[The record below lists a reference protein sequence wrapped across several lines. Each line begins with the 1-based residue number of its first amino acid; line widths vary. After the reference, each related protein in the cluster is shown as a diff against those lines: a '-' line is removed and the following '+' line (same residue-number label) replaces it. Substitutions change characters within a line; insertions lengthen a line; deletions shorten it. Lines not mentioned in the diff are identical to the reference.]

1 MATTDETISIFR
13 TRKFHQWKKKPSTKS
28 RRKQFLQEFLQKLDT
43 LPISSNEF
51 EKNFDL
57 ELFGFVTQNLNTKT
71 PLEKETMLCISQYV
85 CELAEK
91 ISAYADSKLL
101 EFILKLNLHKILHSM
116 LSFFIQERGK
126 NHHMFFVR
134 LLERILAIK
143 RAKKILINLGLT
155 PALIETLTK
164 IFFKEEEEKEESE
177 NACLK
182 LMHIE
187 ICVKLKKTLEKKF
200 LKKVVQKV
208 EELKIKFE
216 NENHF
221 QIKACMVL
229 EEIRERCEK
238 LKIDFEFSNTI
249 GVKQQ
254 NTITRWVKEDIQ
266 TERLSFGTNFTIDL
280 KKQKL
285 RVKVK
290 CEFCEKMEEFRAELF
305 KRCAVCKSVFYCS
318 KKCQKADWKKHKKV
332 CNQAFN

>member
-1 MATTDETISIFR
+1 MG
-13 TRKFHQWKKKPSTKS
+13 TKS

-57 ELFGFVTQNLNTKT
+57 ELFAFVTQNLNTKT
-71 PLEKETMLCISQYV
+71 PLEKETMLCLSQYV

-91 ISAYADSKLL
+91 INGYADSKLL

-164 IFFKEEEEKEESE
+164 MFFKEEEEEEESE
-177 NACLK
+177 KNACFK
-182 LMHIE
+182 LMYIE

-238 LKIDFEFSNTI
+238 LKIDFEFPNTI

-254 NTITRWVKEDIQ
+254 NTITRWYKEDIN
-266 TERLSFGTNFTIDL
+266 TERLASSFGTNFTIDD
-280 KKQKL
+280 KQKL

-290 CEFCEKMEEFRAELF
+290 CEFCEKMEEFRAEPF
-305 KRCAVCKSVFYCS
+305 KRCAACKSVFYCS
-318 KKCQKADWKKHKKV
+318 IKCHKEDWKKHKKV